1 MFLLHLSLFTL
12 MQAHFCWSQYTM
24 IAPSQPIIASVGS
37 DVTLPCELDPVKDL
51 RDLAVEWARQD
62 LTPPYVYILRDGV
75 ALMLD
80 QNSLYLG
87 RTALSESRLQ
97 KGDMSLSLTR
107 VKSSDGGTYQCFMPQ
122 MNTRAEVTLLVV
134 SVAPVSLSLTKERSG
149 SPVLRC
155 ESRGWYPEPE
165 LEWLDSEGTVLL
177 RTEAQRGASDE
188 LFSVSSRLSVEQRLG
203 NTLTCRV
210 KQQESGQ
217 SREAQLRLTDEF
229 LEACSSCAV
238 AWLLFA
244 LGLCLVAA
252 AAVSFVV
259 WKFKINKTK
268 TRTTRNKP
276 EDCEEVLPLMKQ
288 KEKSH
293 SEDQKVTELQED
305 LDQIIEE
312 LQAAAS
318 LREELQGTKN
328 VLTKIKEKLVE
339 YNHDLDKTINR
350 KEKERKKNY
359 RMKVKTLKIQIEE
372 FTDFITDVDTEMSK
386 IDKIVHKTMEKKGKL
401 ERDKKEKEKQVQK
414 EKRRLETAAPPETE
428 RVVVTDERKGND
440 QETDESQMKATEA
453 KEEKKETLEVR
464 GHDDRTTGF
473 NDGELHEEMSAN
485 TQGPTEAP
493 PPEAPPQGPTEA
505 PPQGPT
511 KAPPQG
517 PTEAPPQGPTEAP
530 PSAVEM

>member
-1 MFLLHLSLFTL
+1 
-12 MQAHFCWSQYTM
+12 M

-51 RDLAVEWARQD
+51 RDLVVEWARQD
-62 LTPPYVYILRDGV
+62 LTPRYIHILRDGL

-107 VKSSDGGTYQCFMPQ
+107 VKSSDGGTYQCFIPQ

-259 WKFKINKTK
+259 WKFKIN
-268 TRTTRNKP
+268 RNKS
-276 EDCEEVLPLMKQ
+276 EIINIELGEKEEREIMIKNDETTNVLKFEEVTQRFDLKEFVPEQ
-288 KEKSH
+288 KENLENDLFYVNDVIHKLT
-293 SEDQKVTELQED
+293 ETKVFLTKLKDKPQEAIHNMNRLIEAEKNRQISAMNNVLSMGKQGEKKKQNLEALEKEKKQYEKTIED
-305 LDQIIEE
+305 LDKQ
-312 LQAAAS
+312 
-318 LREELQGTKN
+318 
-328 VLTKIKEKLVE
+328 
-339 YNHDLDKTINR
+339 
-350 KEKERKKNY
+350 
-359 RMKVKTLKIQIEE
+359 MKTLEE
-372 FTDFITDVDTEMSK
+372 VILVTVQRK
-386 IDKIVHKTMEKKGKL
+386 GAMEGELKHMTKL
-401 ERDKKEKEKQVQK
+401 MEKEKK
-414 EKRRLETAAPPETE
+414 HLETEPQQK
-428 RVVVTDERKGND
+428 R
-440 QETDESQMKATEA
+440 
-453 KEEKKETLEVR
+453 KEEEGNENVQDKVQDQPEGAQSGTSEH
-464 GHDDRTTGF
+464 GTNWSQQRTR
-473 NDGELHEEMSAN
+473 
-485 TQGPTEAP
+485 
-493 PPEAPPQGPTEA
+493 
-505 PPQGPT
+505 
-511 KAPPQG
+511 
-517 PTEAPPQGPTEAP
+517 
-530 PSAVEM
+530 

>member
-51 RDLAVEWARQD
+51 RDLVVEWARQD
-62 LTPPYVYILRDGV
+62 LTPRYIHIRRDGL

-107 VKSSDGGTYQCFMPQ
+107 VKSSDGGTYQCFIPQ

-268 TRTTRNKP
+268 TLTARNKP

-312 LQAAAS
+312 LDFVNH
-318 LREELQGTKN
+318 LC
-328 VLTKIKEKLVE
+328 EKL
-339 YNHDLDKTINR
+339 KG
-350 KEKERKKNY
+350 EKEFLLKLKQKLHQNIYELNFEKEEMENQMKSKKIMMSDRKKETAA
-359 RMKVKTLKIQIEE
+359 KLEKIQKKIEE
-372 FTDFITDVDTEMSK
+372 FEDIMKITDGKMSE
-386 IDKIVHKTMEKKGKL
+386 IDELIRKTSERKGKL
-401 ERDKKEKEKQVQK
+401 EGEMKIMTKQMQK
-414 EKRRLETAAPPETE
+414 VMGCLETKDETKNEETKPEI
-428 RVVVTDERKGND
+428 VDEDDLTTALNNMNINSENP
-440 QETDESQMKATEA
+440 QEQRRGSGTCNRI
-453 KEEKKETLEVR
+453 KE
-464 GHDDRTTGF
+464 
-473 NDGELHEEMSAN
+473 
-485 TQGPTEAP
+485 
-493 PPEAPPQGPTEA
+493 
-505 PPQGPT
+505 
-511 KAPPQG
+511 
-517 PTEAPPQGPTEAP
+517 
-530 PSAVEM
+530 